1 MLVPL
6 LMIDLNVGRSVQP
19 SARQKEKVVIDK
31 LEKETSSG

>member
-6 LMIDLNVGRSVQP
+6 LMIDLNVGRSGEP

-31 LEKETSSG
+31 LGKETSSG

>member
-6 LMIDLNVGRSVQP
+6 LMIDLNVGQSVQP
-19 SARQKEKVVIDK
+19 TARQKEKVVIDK